1 MLGLFGGALSVL
13 LSARDRKVTAITYG
27 QTKSHIIMR
36 LLLGAA
42 GAYVMFVLVS
52 LPGLMSKEVFGYL
65 QKPQGF
71 IALGIVAGF
80 SERLFRNTLEK
91 LAKKF
96 PTSDEKSDDDK

>member
-42 GAYVMFVLVS
+42 GAYVMYVLVS
-52 LPGLMSKEVFGYL
+52 LPGLVGEKVYGYL
-65 QKPQGF
+65 NKPQGF

-80 SERLFRNTLEK
+80 SERLFKETLEK
-91 LAKKF
+91 LAQKF
-96 PTSDEKSDDDK
+96 PTSDARPDDDK